1 MKENWCLVNQSLQL
15 NTGWHWMILFVGLML
30 EIYHCWWPLQERI
43 PPICPWGWSDTNRLL
58 SCSLDCLY
66 FTLEGCLI
74 WTDLSLGVVLY
85 GQIVCFPELWGG
97 LIKTDWP
104 FKDLWDGLV
113 YRNLLFTEPLF
124 RQHYYMYVIRDQL
137 SVIQALFLSSV

>member
-1 MKENWCLVNQSLQL
+1 MFGKSISTVK
-15 NTGWHWMILFVGLML
+15 HWMTLDDFICRFDAGDL
-30 EIYHCWWPLQERI
+30 PLLVAI
-43 PPICPWGWSDTNRLL
+43 AGTHSPHLSLGVVWHRLL
-58 SCSLDCLY
+58 SCSLDYLY

-85 GQIVCFPELWGG
+85 GQIVCFPEPWGG

-124 RQHYYMYVIRDQL
+124 RQHYYVIQDQL